1 VEFFVIGDEEV
12 VLGFR
17 FAGAEG
23 VAAHSR
29 AAALEAFRRATT
41 EGDVK
46 ILVLTEQVSAMIEEE
61 VTAWQFGGSY
71 PLVVEVPGIEGHLE
85 NRRSLVDAIREAVG
99 VHV

>member
-1 VEFFVIGDEEV
+1 MEFFVIGDEEV

-17 FAGAEG
+17 FAGVDG
-23 VAAHSR
+23 AAVYNR
-29 AAALEAFRRATT
+29 AGALEAFDRATT
-41 EGDVK
+41 AGDVK
-46 ILVLTEQVSAMIEEE
+46 ILILTEQASAMIQDE
-61 VTAWQFGGSY
+61 VTAWQFGGAY

>member
-1 VEFFVIGDEEV
+1 MEFYVIGDEEV

-17 FAGAEG
+17 FAGVEG
-23 VAAHSR
+23 AAVANREEAH
-29 AAALEAFRRATT
+29 EAFRRAT
-41 EGDVK
+41 EAGDIMVL
-46 ILVLTEQVSAMIEEE
+46 ILTEQVSAMIEEE

>member
-17 FAGAEG
+17 FAGADG
-23 VAAHSR
+23 TAVYNR
-29 AAALEAFRRATT
+29 AGALEAFHRATT
-41 EGDVK
+41 AGDVK
-46 ILVLTEQVSAMIEEE
+46 ILILTEQASAMIEAE
-61 VTAWQFGGSY
+61 VTAWQFGGAY

>member
-1 VEFFVIGDEEV
+1 MEFFVIGDEEV

-17 FAGAEG
+17 FAGADGTAVYNREG
-23 VAAHSR
+23 
-29 AAALEAFRRATT
+29 ALEAFRRATT
-41 EGDVK
+41 AGDVK
-46 ILVLTEQVSAMIEEE
+46 ILILTEQASAMIEEE

>member
-1 VEFFVIGDEEV
+1 MDFFVIGDEEV

-23 VAAHSR
+23 VAVYNR
-29 AAALEAFRRATT
+29 AGALEAFRRATT
-41 EGDVK
+41 EGDAK
-46 ILVLTEQVSAMIEEE
+46 ILVFTEQVSAMIEDE

-71 PLVVEVPGIEGHLE
+71 PLVVEVPGIAGHLE

>member
-1 VEFFVIGDEEV
+1 MEFFVIGDEEV

-17 FAGAEG
+17 FAGADGAAVYNREG
-23 VAAHSR
+23 
-29 AAALEAFRRATT
+29 ALEAFRRATT
-41 EGDVK
+41 AGDVK
-46 ILVLTEQVSAMIEEE
+46 ILILTEQASAMIEEE
-61 VTAWQFGGSY
+61 VTAWQFGGAY

>member
-1 VEFFVIGDEEV
+1 MEFFVIGDEEV

-23 VAAHSR
+23 AAVYNR
-29 AAALEAFRRATT
+29 EGALEAFRRATT
-41 EGDVK
+41 QGDVK
-46 ILVLTEQVSAMIEEE
+46 ILIITEQVSAMIEEE
-61 VTAWQFGGSY
+61 VTAWQYDGAY
-71 PLVVEVPGIEGHLE
+71 PLVVEVPGIDGHLE

>member
-23 VAAHSR
+23 AAVYSR
-29 AAALEAFRRATT
+29 AETLEAFHRATT
-41 EGDVK
+41 QGDVK
-46 ILVLTEQVSAMIEEE
+46 ILILTEQVSAMIEEE

>member
-1 VEFFVIGDEEV
+1 MEFFVIGDEEV

-17 FAGAEG
+17 FAGADG
-23 VAAHSR
+23 AAVYSR
-29 AAALEAFRRATT
+29 AEALEAFRKATT
-41 EGDVK
+41 AGDVK
-46 ILVLTEQVSAMIEEE
+46 ILIITEQASAMIEEE
-61 VTAWQFGGSY
+61 VTAWQFDGAY

>member
-17 FAGAEG
+17 FAGVDG
-23 VAAHSR
+23 VAAYSR
-29 AAALEAFRRATT
+29 AAALEAFQRATT
-41 EGDVK
+41 SGDTK
-46 ILVLTEQVSAMIEEE
+46 ILILTEQVSAMIADE
-61 VTAWQFGGSY
+61 VTAWQFGGAY

-85 NRRSLVDAIREAVG
+85 NRRSLVDSIREAVG

>member
-23 VAAHSR
+23 VAAYSR
-29 AAALEAFRRATT
+29 AAALEAFHRATT

-46 ILVLTEQVSAMIEEE
+46 ILVLTEQVSAMIAEE

-71 PLVVEVPGIEGHLE
+71 PLVVEIPGIEGHLE